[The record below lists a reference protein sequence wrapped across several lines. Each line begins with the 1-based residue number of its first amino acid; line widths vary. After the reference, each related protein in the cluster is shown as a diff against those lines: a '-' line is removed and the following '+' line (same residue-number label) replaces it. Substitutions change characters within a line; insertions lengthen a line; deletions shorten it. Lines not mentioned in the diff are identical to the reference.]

1 MRFLFPNATRSIETC
16 RILFLGARKFCFS
29 FARLKV
35 LELNGG
41 LYECAEAV
49 HLEIGG
55 EFEFNVFH

>member
-1 MRFLFPNATRSIETC
+1 M
-16 RILFLGARKFCFS
+16 LGARKFCFS

-41 LYECAEAV
+41 LYECVEAV

-55 EFEFNVFH
+55 EFEFNVSH